1 MILVDLEIENYK
13 QFAGAHRITFPAEG
27 AIAVIGHNG
36 AGKTTLFEAIEWALY
51 GPRSIP
57 TADIRP
63 RQGTGGSPCVRVTLQ
78 TSDGKRFQVERKL
91 RGKSN
96 SAEAAIYEVDE
107 DGEILSTIVTG
118 PKDVTQRVAGRLVGL
133 SHQAFVSTFFT
144 RQKELSFFGDQKD
157 SDRRRQVSRLL
168 GQETIREAQELIAT
182 DRKGSDATAKGLMA
196 QFVRETEGRDFP
208 AERAERTAQI
218 LAAEG
223 QVETSGQAVAA
234 RTRDRQLTQEAELH
248 WRKLERKEGE
258 FRQRMTVVDGQIGAS
273 EGRIEQIGAQ
283 LTRLASREAELERL
297 EPIASREAEHQ
308 TATERWQRER
318 ERAARQ
324 QTLTQRLAEIGRNR
338 DGRIVTL
345 RRVVDGGEVVPGWV
359 WQSGDE
365 RQPAVSADRLQAVAS
380 AIDLRRTRAYAEA
393 TARAAQ
399 ASADHDA
406 ARKKAG
412 DCDKLLA
419 QLRSDLDA
427 LFVDGD
433 PAALAVA
440 SRQRQAAAATEWAS
454 ASAQA
459 KALSVDVG
467 KLRGSIRQL
476 REEGSGTCPT
486 CKQPIDEIVIRTLEG
501 NISEFE
507 RQVAG
512 LERDATTGRRLDA
525 EAGTKLAAA
534 QARQEQ
540 VSTLRERIRNGE
552 TRTAEAKAA
561 HEATD
566 AALRE
571 ALAKAG
577 THEVPSAETVAAAG
591 QRVERLSR
599 VAAQADRLG
608 DIATQFRDDDAREA
622 ENRQELDALGVVA
635 YDEAAHRTASTAL
648 GASQGARGQVGEIR
662 NELAQ
667 RPALTTDRDTAVIQL
682 AARRDDRTRLE
693 GEHQAVGFDPDAL
706 ASALA
711 RARAANDAQIA
722 ANDAL
727 NEAKNL
733 LRDATAALA
742 AIEAEQQRLAGL
754 EVAAR
759 AAERDADQL
768 KEMYDGFTDFEKW
781 VAQQMNPHL
790 ADRASEILNEVTG
803 GAYDRVR
810 FDENYGLH
818 IYDNDEDFPV
828 SQFSGGERDVASL
841 AARLALSRLIGAQAA
856 HPPAFVVLDEVFGSL
871 DQERRGKLLGMLD
884 ALTNDDTEGFR
895 QLFVISHVDD
905 IRQSQAFDEV
915 WRIQEDGQ
923 GISQWEN
930 MQLTGGIEE
939 L

>member
-78 TSDGKRFQVERKL
+78 TADGKRFQVERKL

-96 SAEAAIYEVDE
+96 SAEAAIYEVDD
-107 DGEILSTIVTG
+107 DGEILTTIVTG
-118 PKDVTQRVAGRLVGL
+118 PKDVTQRVTGRLVGL

-168 GQETIREAQELIAT
+168 GQETIREAQELINT

-196 QFVRETEGRDFP
+196 QFARETEGRDFP
-208 AERAERTAQI
+208 AERTERTAQI
-218 LAAEG
+218 QAAEG
-223 QVETSGQAVAA
+223 QVEESEQAVAA

-248 WRKLERKEGE
+248 WQELERQEGE
-258 FRQRMTVVDGQIGAS
+258 LHQQVTVVDGQIS
-273 EGRIEQIGAQ
+273 TTQGRIEQLNAQ
-283 LTRLASREAELERL
+283 LTRLAGREAELGRL
-297 EPIASREAEHQ
+297 EPIAGREAEHQ
-308 TATERWQRER
+308 AATERWQREWD
-318 ERAARQ
+318 RASRQ
-324 QTLTQRLAEIGRNR
+324 QTLDQRLTETGRNR

-345 RRVVDGGEVVPGWV
+345 RRVVAGGEAVPGWV

-365 RQPAVSADRLQAVAS
+365 RQPAASASRLQAVAL
-380 AIDLRRTRAYAEA
+380 AIDLRQARAYADA

-406 ARKKAG
+406 AWKKAG
-412 DCDKLLA
+412 DCQKLLT
-419 QLRSDLDA
+419 QLQADLDA

-433 PAALAVA
+433 PAALALA
-440 SRQRQAAAATEWAS
+440 ARQRQAAAATEWAS

-459 KALSVDVG
+459 KALSADIG

-486 CKQPIDEIVIRTLEG
+486 CKQPIDEIVIRTLQG
-501 NISEFE
+501 SI
-507 RQVAG
+507 AD
-512 LERDATTGRRLDA
+512 LEREVARLEVDATTGRRLDA
-525 EAGTKLAAA
+525 EAGAELAAA
-534 QARQEQ
+534 QARQER

-552 TRTAEAKAA
+552 TRTAEAQAA
-561 HEATD
+561 HESAET
-566 AALRE
+566 ALRE
-571 ALAKAG
+571 ALAVAG
-577 THEVPSAETVAAAG
+577 THEVPSAETVTAAG
-591 QRVERLSR
+591 QRVEHLSR
-599 VAAQADRLG
+599 VAAQAERLG
-608 DIATQFRDDDAREA
+608 DMAAQFRDDDAREA
-622 ENRQELDALGVVA
+622 GARHELDALGAVA
-635 YDEAAHRTASTAL
+635 YDEAAHRAASKAL
-648 GASQGARGQVGEIR
+648 GEAQSARGQVGEIR

-667 RPALTTDRDTAVIQL
+667 RPQLTADRDAAGTQL
-682 AARRDDRTRLE
+682 AARQADRTRLGRE
-693 GEHQAVGFDPDAL
+693 RQAVGFDPDAL
-706 ASALA
+706 ASARALA
-711 RARAANDAQIA
+711 RQANDAQIA
-722 ANDAL
+722 ANNAL
-727 NEAKNL
+727 NETKNL

-742 AIEAEQQRLAGL
+742 AIEAEQRRLAGL

-790 ADRASEILNEVTG
+790 ADRASEILSEVTG